1 MHGPRPRKPAAGAAR
16 GRVLCYHARV
26 LRFRLI
32 FGPAMIALL
41 TGLMLLDNRLDQVD
55 LSGTPVQALFLGR
68 TYLPAGLMLLGIGLV
83 VMPLAARELGA
94 IFRAKDIPADS
105 FMVTLGSV
113 LGFTIIYAVPSGLD
127 SQRSMALLA
136 TLAIGVFLAALVKH
150 SFRRRR
156 TQGALLAAGAVV
168 LAMLYLGVLPG
179 FFLLI
184 RRWHSAW
191 VVLAIMLI
199 TKSCDIGAYFVGT
212 FLGRHKLIPWLSPK
226 KTWEG
231 LLGGAAASVLAAVAL
246 GQLGNYLQATH
257 PGAHLIGFWVKVGE
271 QRAFH
276 QVHYPLP
283 LLLAAGLVFGL
294 VGQFGDL
301 TASLFKRDA
310 GIKDS
315 GSSIPGFG
323 GLLDVID
330 SPLIVAPVAY
340 WLLVLMDATR
350 L

>member
-1 MHGPRPRKPAAGAAR
+1 MLKI
-16 GRVLCYHARV
+16 
-26 LRFRLI
+26 RLI

-41 TGLMLLDNRLDQVD
+41 LGLMLLDNRLDQVD
-55 LSGTPVQALFLGR
+55 ISGTAVQRLFLGR
-68 TYLPAGLMLLGIGLV
+68 TYLPAWLILLGIGLV
-83 VMPLAARELGA
+83 LMPLAARELCA

-105 FMVTLGSV
+105 FMVTVGSI
-113 LGFTIIYAVPSGLD
+113 LGFTIIYAVPSGID

-156 TQGALLAAGAVV
+156 TDGALLAGGAVV
-168 LAMLYLGVLPG
+168 LAMIYLGVLPG

-191 VVLAIMLI
+191 IVLAVMLI
-199 TKSCDIGAYFVGT
+199 TKACDIGAYFVGT

-231 LLGGAAASVLAAVAL
+231 LLGGVAASVLAAVAL
-246 GQLGNYLQATH
+246 GQLGNYLQATV
-257 PGAHLIGFWVKVGE
+257 PGAHLIGSWSKVGAE
-271 QRAFH
+271 RYFTAA
-276 QVHYPLP
+276 HYPLL
-283 LLLAAGLVFGL
+283 LLLAAGVLFGL

-315 GSSIPGFG
+315 GSAIPGFG

-340 WLLVLMDATR
+340 WLLVVMDAIR
-350 L
+350 S